1 MFRIISRHAPAKNI
15 EQEMIAV
22 QSVPEK
28 RLTGSDTR
36 GNGHLTIIERTFQ
49 EEEGEPSN
57 PFLPDATL
65 SSGVAAETTARP
77 VLTSLAEDAASLT
90 VGKQESA
97 MGKNN
102 DTSAVGAKLLFGA
115 LQVVS
120 LMQLMS
126 DGE

>member
-57 PFLPDATL
+57 SFLPDATL
-65 SSGVAAETTARP
+65 PSGAAAETTARP

>member
-1 MFRIISRHAPAKNI
+1 MT
-15 EQEMIAV
+15 V
-22 QSVPEK
+22 
-28 RLTGSDTR
+28 
-36 GNGHLTIIERTFQ
+36 IERTFQ
-49 EEEGEPSN
+49 EEEEVPSN

-65 SSGVAAETTARP
+65 PSGAAAETTARP

-90 VGKQESA
+90 VVGNKESA

-126 DGE
+126 DGEF